1 VFESA
6 KLMIVVINFSNGI
19 KQILYKELFR

>member
-1 VFESA
+1 
-6 KLMIVVINFSNGI
+6 MIVVINFSNGI